1 MKFLSFFSIS
11 YLITL
16 LYDYIK
22 RKIREKKIKTP
33 PPVIEDINISPIKKE
48 TKDPV
53 PSYNFLD
60 QENINEYNKYQEVQ
74 KKDDRR
80 SRLNSNTIYLKL
92 NDYYDHPDF
101 VFVGDS
107 RLDGDP
113 VYGYIGDPRILNEHH
128 IIYVEL
134 I

>member
-1 MKFLSFFSIS
+1 MKFLSFFSLS

-22 RKIREKKIKTP
+22 RKIREKKLKTP
-33 PPVIEDINISPIKKE
+33 PPVLEDIEINPIKKE

-60 QENINEYNKYQEVQ
+60 PDNIHEDNKYQEEP
-74 KKDDRR
+74 KKDNRR

-113 VYGYIGDPRILNEHH
+113 IYGYIGDPRILNEHH